1 MSASPFIERT
11 DFVTIPTRDVGRAKA
26 FYNGILELPSKSE
39 SPDEFETGNL
49 TLGLWV
55 PEAEG
60 LPFQP
65 TTAGIALRVRDVHEA
80 RARLEAAGVRFE
92 GTEDTGVCHMAF
104 FHDPDGNLLILH
116 HRYAPRQ
123 QAAKHSSPRPEGL

>member
-1 MSASPFIERT
+1 MSASQFIERT
-11 DFVTIPTRDVGRAKA
+11 DFVTIPTRDVDRAKA
-26 FYNGILELPSKSE
+26 FYSGILGLPSKPG
-39 SPDEFETGNL
+39 SPDEFETGNV
-49 TLGLWV
+49 TLSLWD

-60 LPFQP
+60 LSFEPA
-65 TTAGIALRVRDVHEA
+65 TAGIALRVADVHEA

-116 HRYAPRQ
+116 RRYAPL
-123 QAAKHSSPRPEGL
+123 P

>member
-11 DFVTIPTRDVGRAKA
+11 DFVTIPTQDVDRAKA
-26 FYNGILELPSKSE
+26 FYSGVLGLLSKPG
-39 SPDEFETGNL
+39 SPDEFETGNV
-49 TLGLWV
+49 TLSLWD

-60 LPFQP
+60 LPFEP
-65 TTAGIALRVRDVHEA
+65 ATAGIALRVADVHEA

-104 FHDPDGNLLILH
+104 LHDPDGNLLILH
-116 HRYAPRQ
+116 RRYAP
-123 QAAKHSSPRPEGL
+123 LL

>member
-11 DFVTIPTRDVGRAKA
+11 DFVAIPTRDVDRAKA
-26 FYNGILELPSKSE
+26 FYNGILGLPSKPG
-39 SPDEFETGNL
+39 SPDEFETGNV
-49 TLGLWV
+49 TLSLWD

-60 LPFQP
+60 LPFEP
-65 TTAGIALRVRDVHEA
+65 ATAGIALRVGDVHEA
-80 RARLEAAGVRFE
+80 RVRLEEAGVRFE

-116 HRYAPRQ
+116 RRYAP
-123 QAAKHSSPRPEGL
+123 QAP

>member
-1 MSASPFIERT
+1 MSEIGFIERV
-11 DFVTIPTRDVGRAKA
+11 DFVTIPTRDIGRAKR
-26 FYNGILELPSKSE
+26 FYNEILGLPSKPG
-39 SPDEFETGNL
+39 SPEEFETANL
-49 TLGLWV
+49 TLGLWD

-65 TTAGIALRVRDVHEA
+65 ATAGIALRVADVTAA
-80 RARLEAAGVRFE
+80 RRRLERAGVEFD

-116 HRYAPRQ
+116 RRYAP
-123 QAAKHSSPRPEGL
+123 AGAGGRP

>member
-11 DFVTIPTRDVGRAKA
+11 DFVTIPTQDVDRAKA
-26 FYNGILELPSKSE
+26 FYSGVLGLLSKPG
-39 SPDEFETGNL
+39 SPDEFETGNV
-49 TLGLWV
+49 TLSLWD

-60 LPFQP
+60 LPFEP
-65 TTAGIALRVRDVHEA
+65 ATAGIALRVADVHEA

-116 HRYAPRQ
+116 RRYAP
-123 QAAKHSSPRPEGL
+123 LL

>member
-1 MSASPFIERT
+1 MADGGFIERV
-11 DFVTIPTRDVGRAKA
+11 DFVTIPTRDATRAKH
-26 FYNGILELPSKSE
+26 FYNEILGLPSKPGCPE
-39 SPDEFETGNL
+39 EFETENV
-49 TLGLWV
+49 TLGLWS

-65 TTAGIALRVRDVHEA
+65 MTAGIALRVSHVDAVRK
-80 RARLEAAGVRFE
+80 RLEAVGVVFD

-116 HRYAPRQ
+116 HRYAP
-123 QAAKHSSPRPEGL
+123 PP